1 MKLPN
6 FLIIGAQ
13 KSGTTWLAHILSQH
27 DDIFIPLNEIHFF
40 NKENNYKKG
49 LEWYSN
55 HFKEAKGY
63 QIIGEKTPNYFWIT
77 EKPIKSKYAEHA
89 PFINKKIYE
98 TLPNV
103 KIIILLR
110 NPVERAIS
118 AINHYRTHGEISPL
132 INVDE
137 LLLGNKSHLA
147 EQNGTIDMGLYNKHL
162 KSYYELFDKDQVIV
176 QIFEEDLIQNPY
188 LTLKNICKFLDV
200 NPDFKFQNVEEK
212 IGDYSGSGLYLTL
225 GLNNSVTRRLV
236 RLLRKFIPRIL
247 AGPSVKKMRPSES
260 TLEQLYELYSD
271 ENDKLF
277 SMIGRRVDS
286 WKKPKMD

>member
-27 DDIFIPLNEIHFF
+27 DEIFIPLNEIHFF

-55 HFKEAKGY
+55 HFKKANDNQK
-63 QIIGEKTPNYFWIT
+63 IGEKTPNYFSIT
-77 EKPIKSKYAEHA
+77 KKPIRSKYAEHA
-89 PFINKKIYE
+89 PFINKKIVE

-132 INVDE
+132 IDVDD
-137 LLLGNKSHLA
+137 LLLGSKRDLA
-147 EQNGTIDMGLYNKHL
+147 EQNGTIDMGLYNKHI
-162 KSYYELFDKDQVIV
+162 KSYYEVFNKDQILV
-176 QIFEEDLIQNPY
+176 QIFEDDIIQNPY

-200 NPDFKFQNVEEK
+200 NPDYNFQKVEEK
-212 IGDYSGSGLYLTL
+212 IGDYSGNGLYLTL
-225 GLNNSVTRRLV
+225 GLNYSVTRRLV
-236 RLLRKFIPRIL
+236 RLIRKYIPQIMT
-247 AGPSVKKMRPSES
+247 GPSIKKVRPSES
-260 TLEQLYELYSD
+260 KLDQLYELYSD

-277 SMIGRRVDS
+277 NLIGRRVDS